1 MIRDAP
7 PANMR
12 QNLFFNMFLRQYM
25 YYLGVPDYSKVA
37 TALKSYESTYNEVKV
52 VERLDNRIHEL
63 FENSLGLRRRNVS
76 LHFNS
81 SEFLR
86 ESWKD
91 GSPTG
96 YSQMAEL
103 DNKLYYISCVHS
115 TEVCATN
122 IYTRTEY
129 YFWFWY
135 FFNSAG

>member
-1 MIRDAP
+1 
-7 PANMR
+7 
-12 QNLFFNMFLRQYM
+12 M
-25 YYLGVPDYSKVA
+25 YYLGIPDYSKVA
-37 TALKSYESTYNEVKV
+37 TALKSYGNTNYEVKA

-63 FENSLGLRRRNVS
+63 FENFLGLRRRNVS

-115 TEVCATN
+115 TEVWA
-122 IYTRTEY
+122 IYIRTEHY
-129 YFWFWY
+129 CWFWY
-135 FFNSAG
+135 YF